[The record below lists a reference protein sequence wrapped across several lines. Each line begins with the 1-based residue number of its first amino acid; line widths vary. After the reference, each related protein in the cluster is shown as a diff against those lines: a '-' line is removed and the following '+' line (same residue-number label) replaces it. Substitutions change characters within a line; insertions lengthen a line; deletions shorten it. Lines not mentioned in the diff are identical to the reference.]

1 MPLTLE
7 QARKNDYYQNVTDAD
22 ERKQLKAIQEALS
35 RMQISGSSPDST
47 NPLRDENNTLLSY
60 EDPNK
65 PGESLEEPFQY
76 VRLKIRQKSTQVS
89 DYIKY
94 LGEDIIFKEIKPEK
108 AIEEDITD
116 EVEINL
122 LAEELVTAIETQQ
135 ELNTGLASS
144 INSLNAKI
152 AEDNDVDAAEQV
164 SAGET
169 SEQARAI
176 IEKIQNSK
184 LLSKVTK
191 NSKKLQKKIEELK

>member
-7 QARKNDYYQNVTDAD
+7 QARKNSYYQNVTDAD
-22 ERKQLKAIQEALS
+22 ERKALKAIQEALS

-76 VRLKIRQKSTQVS
+76 VRLKVRQKSTQVS

-152 AEDNDVDAAEQV
+152 AEDNDVDTPEQV

-169 SEQARAI
+169 SQQARAI

>member
-1 MPLTLE
+1 MPLTLK
-7 QARKNDYYQNVTDAD
+7 QARQSDFYKNVDDAD
-22 ERKQLKAIQEALS
+22 EAKQLKAIQEALS
-35 RMQISGSSPDST
+35 RMQISGSSADST
-47 NPLRDENNTLLSY
+47 NPLRDENDTLLSF
-60 EDPNK
+60 EDPDE
-65 PGESLEEPFQY
+65 PGESIEQPYQY

>member
-7 QARKNDYYQNVTDAD
+7 QARKNSYYQNVTDAD
-22 ERKQLKAIQEALS
+22 ERKALKAIQEALS

-76 VRLKIRQKSTQVS
+76 VRLKVRQKSTQVS

-135 ELNTGLASS
+135 ELNSGLASS

-152 AEDNDVDAAEQV
+152 AEDNDVDTPEQV

-169 SEQARAI
+169 SQQARAI

>member
-1 MPLTLE
+1 MPLTIK
-7 QARKNDYYQNVTDAD
+7 QARKSEFYQNVADAD

-47 NPLRDENNTLLSY
+47 NPLRDDNNILLSY

-76 VRLKIRQKSTQVS
+76 VRLKVRQKSTQVS
-89 DYIKY
+89 DYLKY
-94 LGEDIIFKEIKPEK
+94 LGEDIIFKEILPQK
-108 AIEEDITD
+108 AVNEDITD
-116 EVEINL
+116 ETEINL

-135 ELNTGLASS
+135 ELNSGLASS

-169 SEQARAI
+169 SERARQLI
-176 IEKIQNSK
+176 QKIKDSK

-191 NSKKLQKKIEELK
+191 NSKKLQKKVEELK

>member
-1 MPLTLE
+1 MPLTIK
-7 QARKNDYYQNVTDAD
+7 QARKSEFYQNVADAD

-47 NPLRDENNTLLSY
+47 NPLRDENNVLLSY
-60 EDPNK
+60 ENPSR

-76 VRLKIRQKSTQVS
+76 VRLKVRQKSTQVS
-89 DYIKY
+89 DYLKY
-94 LGEDIIFKEIKPEK
+94 LGEDIIFKEILPQK
-108 AIEEDITD
+108 AVNEDITD
-116 EVEINL
+116 ETEINL

-135 ELNTGLASS
+135 ELNSGLASS

-152 AEDNDVDAAEQV
+152 AEDNDVEAAEQV

-169 SEQARAI
+169 SERARQLI
-176 IEKIQNSK
+176 QKIKDSK

-191 NSKKLQKKIEELK
+191 NSKKLQKKVEELK

>member
-1 MPLTLE
+1 MPLTIK
-7 QARKNDYYQNVTDAD
+7 QARKSDYYQNVADAD

-47 NPLRDENNTLLSY
+47 NPLRDENNVLLSY
-60 EDPNK
+60 ENPSR

-76 VRLKIRQKSTQVS
+76 VRLKVRQKSTQVS
-89 DYIKY
+89 DYLKY
-94 LGEDIIFKEIKPEK
+94 LGEDIIFKEILPQK
-108 AIEEDITD
+108 AVNEDITD
-116 EVEINL
+116 ETEINL

-135 ELNTGLASS
+135 ELNSGLASS

-169 SEQARAI
+169 SERARQLI
-176 IEKIQNSK
+176 QKIKDSK

-191 NSKKLQKKIEELK
+191 NSKKLQKKVEELK

>member
-1 MPLTLE
+1 MPLTIK
-7 QARKNDYYQNVTDAD
+7 QARKSEFYQNVADAD

-47 NPLRDENNTLLSY
+47 NPLRDDNNILLSY

-76 VRLKIRQKSTQVS
+76 VRLKVRQKSTQVS
-89 DYIKY
+89 DYLKY
-94 LGEDIIFKEIKPEK
+94 LGEDIIFKEILPQK
-108 AIEEDITD
+108 AVNEDITD
-116 EVEINL
+116 ETEINL

-135 ELNTGLASS
+135 ELNSGLASS

-152 AEDNDVDAAEQV
+152 AEDNDVEAAEQV

-169 SEQARAI
+169 SERARQLI
-176 IEKIQNSK
+176 QKIKDSK

-191 NSKKLQKKIEELK
+191 NSKKLQKKVEELK

>member
-22 ERKQLKAIQEALS
+22 ERKQLKAIQEALA

-76 VRLKIRQKSTQVS
+76 VRLKVRQKSTQVS

-135 ELNTGLASS
+135 ELNSGLASS

-152 AEDNDVDAAEQV
+152 AEDNDTDTPEQV

-169 SEQARAI
+169 SQQARAI

>member
-7 QARKNDYYQNVTDAD
+7 QARKNSYYQNVTDAD
-22 ERKQLKAIQEALS
+22 ERKALKAIQEALS

-76 VRLKIRQKSTQVS
+76 VRLKVRQKSTQVS

-135 ELNTGLASS
+135 ELNSGLASS

-152 AEDNDVDAAEQV
+152 AEDNDTDTPEQV
-164 SAGET
+164 SAGVT
-169 SEQARAI
+169 SQQARAI

>member
-7 QARKNDYYQNVTDAD
+7 QARKNSYYQNVTDAD
-22 ERKQLKAIQEALS
+22 ERKALKAIQEALS

-76 VRLKIRQKSTQVS
+76 VRLKVRQKSTQVS

-152 AEDNDVDAAEQV
+152 AEDNDTDTPEQV

-169 SEQARAI
+169 SQQARAI

>member
-7 QARKNDYYQNVTDAD
+7 QARKNSYYQNVTDAD
-22 ERKQLKAIQEALS
+22 ERKALKAIQEALS

-76 VRLKIRQKSTQVS
+76 VRLKVRQKSTQVS

-135 ELNTGLASS
+135 ELNSGLASS

-152 AEDNDVDAAEQV
+152 AEDNDTDTPEQV

-169 SEQARAI
+169 SQQARAI

>member
-1 MPLTLE
+1 MPLTIK
-7 QARKNDYYQNVTDAD
+7 QARKSDYYQNVADAD

-47 NPLRDENNTLLSY
+47 NPLRDENNVLLSY
-60 EDPNK
+60 ENPSR

-76 VRLKIRQKSTQVS
+76 VRLKVRQKSTQVS
-89 DYIKY
+89 DYLKY
-94 LGEDIIFKEIKPEK
+94 LGEDIIFKEILPQK
-108 AIEEDITD
+108 AVNEDITD
-116 EVEINL
+116 ETEINL

-135 ELNTGLASS
+135 ELNSGLASS

-152 AEDNDVDAAEQV
+152 AEDNDVEAAEQV

-169 SEQARAI
+169 SERARQLI
-176 IEKIQNSK
+176 QKIKDSK

-191 NSKKLQKKIEELK
+191 NSKKLQKKVEELK